1 MDQLEQ
7 FSGVSTVYRVDG
19 SALKRARRYSIT
31 LVPWYEPSRPLAIG
45 SWVEFHDC
53 EPLELENEPLTLQLS
68 DGRWF
73 TFRIIDV
80 SEWPP
85 HRHTFLAHR
94 WPARRADE
102 VGASGATDGPT
113 EQSR

>member
-7 FSGVSTVYRVDG
+7 FSGVSTAYRVDG
-19 SALKRARRYSIT
+19 SPLKRARRYTIT
-31 LVPWYEPSRPLAIG
+31 LVPRYEPSRPLAIG
-45 SWVEFHDC
+45 SWVEFHDR
-53 EPLELENEPLTLQLS
+53 EPLEVENEPLTLQLS

-80 SEWPP
+80 SEWLP

-94 WPARRADE
+94 WPPRRADE
-102 VGASGATDGPT
+102 VGASGANDGPT